1 MTVPRQRELDTEAP
15 EGDHV
20 NRDDA
25 ALLQDTS
32 LFGALPADAV
42 ERLAEKAVRRSYG
55 RGQIIFHEDDS
66 GDSLCV
72 VVSGLV
78 KVYRTS
84 PDGDEMLLVTLGPS
98 TVFGELPMVDGGLRS
113 ASAAAVEPTTVLT
126 LTRGS
131 LLEAL
136 HGSPELVDRLLR
148 SLGTMVRRL
157 TDQAADL
164 VFLDLH
170 GRVAKLL
177 LRLADER
184 GTPDQD
190 GRALDL
196 HLTQSDLAN
205 MVGGSRQSVN
215 QVLNS
220 FERLGYVEL
229 DGRKIVIRKP
239 DLLKK
244 RAGEYD

>member
-1 MTVPRQRELDTEAP
+1 VPRKRAVEVEAP
-15 EGDHV
+15 EKGQV

-25 ALLQDTS
+25 ALLQNTS
-32 LFGALPADAV
+32 LFGALPEDATQ
-42 ERLAEKAVRRSYG
+42 RLAEKAVRRSYG
-55 RGQIIFHEDDS
+55 RGEILFREDDH
-66 GDSLCV
+66 GDALCV

-84 PDGDEMLLVTLGPS
+84 PDGDEMLLVTLGPAA
-98 TVFGELPMVDGGLRS
+98 VFGELPMVDGGLRS
-113 ASAAAVEPTTVLT
+113 ASAAAVEATTVLMIN
-126 LTRGS
+126 RAA
-131 LLEAL
+131 LLDL
-136 HGSPELVDRLLR
+136 LRTSPELVDGLLR
-148 SLGTMVRRL
+148 SMGSMVRRL

-177 LRLADER
+177 LRLAEER
-184 GTPDQD
+184 GSAGTD
-190 GRALDL
+190 GQAMDL
-196 HLTQSDLAN
+196 QMTQSDLAN

-239 DLLKK
+239 DLLRR
-244 RAGEYD
+244 RAGQFD

>member
-1 MTVPRQRELDTEAP
+1 VA
-15 EGDHV
+15 GDE
-20 NRDDA
+20 A
-25 ALLQDTS
+25 ALLQNTP
-32 LFGALPADAV
+32 LFAAMAIDAV
-42 ERLAEKAVRRSYG
+42 ARLAEKATRRSYA
-55 RGQIIFHEDDS
+55 RGEVIFREDDP
-66 GDSLCV
+66 GDALFV

-78 KVYRTS
+78 KVYRS
-84 PDGDEMLLVTLGPS
+84 SLDGDEMVLVTLGPRA
-98 TVFGELPMVDGGLRS
+98 VFGELPMIDGGVRS

-126 LTRGS
+126 LKRS
-131 LLEAL
+131 ALLEAL
-136 HGSPELVDRLLR
+136 QGSLELADGLLR
-148 SLGTMVRRL
+148 SMGSMVRRL

-177 LRLADER
+177 LALSEEL
-184 GTPDQD
+184 GTSEPG

-220 FERLGYVEL
+220 FERLGYLDL
-229 DGRKIVIRKP
+229 DGRRILIRRP
-239 DLLKK
+239 ELLQK
-244 RAGEYD
+244 RAGQSA

>member
-1 MTVPRQRELDTEAP
+1 MTS
-15 EGDHV
+15 GDE
-20 NRDDA
+20 
-25 ALLQDTS
+25 ALLQNTS
-32 LFGALPADAV
+32 LFGTLPPDAV
-42 ERLAEKAVRRSYG
+42 QRLAEKGVRRSYG
-55 RGQIIFHEDDS
+55 RGEVIFREDDA
-66 GDSLCV
+66 GDALCV
-72 VVSGLV
+72 VVTGLV
-78 KVYRTS
+78 KVYRSS
-84 PDGDEMLLVTLGPS
+84 PDGDEMLLVTLEPS
-98 TVFGELPMVDGGLRS
+98 SVFGELPTVDGGLRS
-113 ASAAAVEPTTVLT
+113 ASAAAVEATTVLLISRT
-126 LTRGS
+126 A

-136 HGSPELVDRLLR
+136 RGSPELVDRLLR

-184 GTPDQD
+184 GTPVPG

-215 QVLNS
+215 QVLNA

-229 DGRKIVIRKP
+229 DGRRIVIRKP
-239 DLLKK
+239 ELLQR
-244 RAGEYD
+244 RAGQHD

>member
-1 MTVPRQRELDTEAP
+1 MGRE
-15 EGDHV
+15 
-20 NRDDA
+20 DA
-25 ALLQDTS
+25 ALLQNTS
-32 LFGALPADAV
+32 LFGALPEDAT
-42 ERLAEKAVRRSYG
+42 ERLAEKATRRSYG
-55 RGQIIFHEDDS
+55 RGEIIFREDDP
-66 GDSLCV
+66 GDALCV

-78 KVYRTS
+78 KVYRIS
-84 PDGDEMLLVTLGPS
+84 PDGDEMLLVTLGPAS
-98 TVFGELPMVDGGLRS
+98 VFGELPMVDGGLRS
-113 ASAAAVEPTTVLT
+113 ASAAAVEAATVL
-126 LTRGS
+126 LISRAA
-131 LLEAL
+131 LLDL
-136 HGSPELVDRLLR
+136 LRSSPELADGLLR
-148 SLGTMVRRL
+148 SLGSMVRRL

-177 LRLADER
+177 LRLAEER
-184 GTPDQD
+184 GTPGANGQ
-190 GRALDL
+190 AMDL

-229 DGRKIVIRKP
+229 DGRRIVIKKP

-244 RAGEYD
+244 REGEYD

>member
-1 MTVPRQRELDTEAP
+1 M
-15 EGDHV
+15 
-20 NRDDA
+20 
-25 ALLQDTS
+25 
-32 LFGALPADAV
+32 
-42 ERLAEKAVRRSYG
+42 
-55 RGQIIFHEDDS
+55 
-66 GDSLCV
+66 
-72 VVSGLV
+72 VSGLV

-84 PDGDEMLLVTLGPS
+84 PDGDEMLLVTLGPAA
-98 TVFGELPMVDGGLRS
+98 VFGELPMVDGGLRS
-113 ASAAAVEPTTVLT
+113 ASAAAVEATTVLMIN
-126 LTRGS
+126 RAA
-131 LLEAL
+131 LLEL
-136 HGSPELVDRLLR
+136 LRTSPELVDGLLR
-148 SLGTMVRRL
+148 SMGSMVRRL

-177 LRLADER
+177 LRLAEER
-184 GTPDQD
+184 GTD
-190 GRALDL
+190 GQSTLDL

-239 DLLKK
+239 DLLKR
-244 RAGEYD
+244 RAGQYD